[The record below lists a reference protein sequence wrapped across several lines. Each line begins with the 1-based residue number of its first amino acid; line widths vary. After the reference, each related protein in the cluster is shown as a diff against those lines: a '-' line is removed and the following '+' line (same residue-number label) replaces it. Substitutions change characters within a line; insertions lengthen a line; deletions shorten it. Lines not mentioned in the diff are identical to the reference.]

1 MKFVSTRGHSSGNPA
16 PAVSFGV
23 ALTQGL
29 APDGGLYVPEAWPS
43 IPLSAFDGASSLPD
57 VAAVMLEPFVAGDAI
72 AGDIRAIVRDAFDFP
87 APVVPVA
94 EGGKLSVLEL
104 FHGPTAAFKDF
115 GARFLAASMQRLRK
129 PGERPL
135 NILVATSGD
144 TGGAVA
150 AAFHR
155 RPGIVVSVLFPKG
168 LVSPTQERQL
178 TCWGDNV
185 RSYRVNG
192 SFDDCQRLV
201 KEAFVDTGL
210 KAKFELSSANSINL
224 GRLLPQAV
232 YYAATSL
239 AVYREHG
246 VAPNFVI
253 PSGNLGNSV
262 ACVWARKLGLP
273 IGRIVLAHNA
283 NRAVP
288 DFLQSGQ
295 WQPRASIP
303 TLASA
308 MDVGSPSNMERL
320 RALFPDID
328 AVRGAVRAEVV
339 TDEQI
344 RTRIASDYRRYGQVW
359 CPHTATAAEVW
370 DRMPASERADARWIL
385 VSTAHPAKFRE
396 IVEPLIGRPV
406 AVPESLAKLFA
417 RPVSC
422 ADLEPELRALSGA
435 LQDS

>member
-1 MKFVSTRGHSSGNPA
+1 
-16 PAVSFGV
+16 
-23 ALTQGL
+23 
-29 APDGGLYVPEAWPS
+29 
-43 IPLSAFDGASSLPD
+43 
-57 VAAVMLEPFVAGDAI
+57 
-72 AGDIRAIVRDAFDFP
+72 
-87 APVVPVA
+87 
-94 EGGKLSVLEL
+94 
-104 FHGPTAAFKDF
+104 
-115 GARFLAASMQRLRK
+115 
-129 PGERPL
+129 
-135 NILVATSGD
+135 
-144 TGGAVA
+144 
-150 AAFHR
+150 
-155 RPGIVVSVLFPKG
+155 
-168 LVSPTQERQL
+168 
-178 TCWGDNV
+178 
-185 RSYRVNG
+185 
-192 SFDDCQRLV
+192 V
-201 KEAFVDTGL
+201 KEAFVDAGL
-210 KAKFELSSANSINL
+210 RAKYELSSANSINL

-253 PSGNLGNSV
+253 PSGNLGKSV
-262 ACVWARKLGLP
+262 ACVWARRIGLP

-288 DFLQSGQ
+288 DFLQSGD
-295 WQPRASIP
+295 WKPRASIP

-328 AVRGAVRAEVV
+328 AVRGAVRAESVS
-339 TDEQI
+339 DEQI
-344 RTRIASDYRRYGQVW
+344 RARISTDYRRFGKVW

-396 IVEPLIGRPV
+396 IVEPLIRESI
-406 AVPESLAKLFA
+406 AMPESLAKLFE

-435 LQDS
+435 LQNS